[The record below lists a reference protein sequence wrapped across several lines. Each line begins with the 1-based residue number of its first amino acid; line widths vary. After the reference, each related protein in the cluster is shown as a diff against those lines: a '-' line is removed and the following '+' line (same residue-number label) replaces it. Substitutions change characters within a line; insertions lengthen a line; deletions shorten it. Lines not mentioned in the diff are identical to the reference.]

1 MRKNITAR
9 KHCFDGGFRQ
19 TPVKILRTSVDDFCR
34 VCNVNIAISGCGRFH
49 LFEGK
54 TSLQNNVAGRLS
66 QVLGFEVT
74 RENGLSSHL
83 CLKCKRDIEK
93 IESLTDFTKTF
104 REKALETPKIQ
115 NELSISGAQ
124 GPRVKRGHRSS
135 PSSSS
140 PHAKKSSGSSFW
152 RPKRILKQSNDC
164 NSLAAMPFHEE
175 LVIPVKPKTVT
186 SSVEVRNFRVFFTC
200 CILFVF
206 KSCRKC

>member
-1 MRKNITAR
+1 MAVFAKFSR
-9 KHCFDGGFRQ
+9 

-66 QVLGFEVT
+66 QVLGFVVT

-93 IESLTDFTKTF
+93 IESLSNFTKKF
-104 REKALETPKIQ
+104 REKALETQKIQ
-115 NELSISGAQ
+115 NEISISGAP

-140 PHAKKSSGSSFW
+140 PHAKKPSGSSLW
-152 RPKRILKQSNDC
+152 IRPKRILKQSNDC

-186 SSVEVRNFRVFFTC
+186 SPVEVRNFSFFIYMLN
-200 CILFVF
+200 ILFVF
-206 KSCRKC
+206 KSFRKC

>member
-1 MRKNITAR
+1 MAVFAAFSR
-9 KHCFDGGFRQ
+9 
-19 TPVKILRTSVDDFCR
+19 TPVKILRTFADDFCR
-34 VCNVNIAISGCGRFH
+34 VCNVNIAISGCARYH

-93 IESLTDFTKTF
+93 IEKLSDFTKKF
-104 REKALETPKIQ
+104 REKALETQKIQ

-124 GPRVKRGHRSS
+124 AHRVKRCHRSS

-152 RPKRILKQSNDC
+152 IRPKRILKQSNDS

-175 LVIPVKPKTVT
+175 LVIPVKPKTLT
-186 SSVEVRNFRVFFTC
+186 SSVEVRNFRIFFLHVEYFC
-200 CILFVF
+200 F
-206 KSCRKC
+206 

>member
-1 MRKNITAR
+1 M
-9 KHCFDGGFRQ
+9 
-19 TPVKILRTSVDDFCR
+19 DDFCR

-93 IESLTDFTKTF
+93 IESLSDFTKKF
-104 REKALETPKIQ
+104 REKALETQKIQ
-115 NELSISGAQ
+115 NELSIQ
-124 GPRVKRGHRSS
+124 EPRVKRGHRSS

-140 PHAKKSSGSSFW
+140 PHAKKSSGSSLW
-152 RPKRILKQSNDC
+152 IRPKRILKQSNDS

-186 SSVEVRNFRVFFTC
+186 SSVEVRNCRIFFYMLNTFC
-200 CILFVF
+200 F
-206 KSCRKC
+206 

>member
-1 MRKNITAR
+1 MAV
-9 KHCFDGGFRQ
+9 FDTFSR
-19 TPVKILRTSVDDFCR
+19 TPVKIVRTSVDDFCR

-83 CLKCKRDIEK
+83 CLKRKRDIEK
-93 IESLTDFTKTF
+93 IESLSDFTKRF
-104 REKALETPKIQ
+104 REKALETQKIQ
-115 NELSISGAQ
+115 NELSIQ
-124 GPRVKRGHRSS
+124 EPRVKRGHRSS

-140 PHAKKSSGSSFW
+140 PRAKKSSGSSFW
-152 RPKRILKQSNDC
+152 IRPKRILKQSNDS

-186 SSVEVRNFRVFFTC
+186 SSVEVRNCRIFFYMLNTFC
-200 CILFVF
+200 F
-206 KSCRKC
+206 